1 MTLEVEPNKPIP
13 GVTPAEDK
21 DILLKSPDNWTHAR
35 LLDETFIH
43 LTRIKDP
50 NKSDSVT
57 EIQRIY
63 LNDYKYYAQARRL
76 IYYIPISKPAE
87 LIPPFIIDTKDL
99 ISNPK
104 LYAEFEE
111 YVTGATEKE
120 ISFFLKEIAVK
131 FFEAIDYSY
140 THLSVISHIAVG
152 VA

>member
-1 MTLEVEPNKPIP
+1 MQDLKMNCLF
-13 GVTPAEDK
+13 
-21 DILLKSPDNWTHAR
+21 ILPESKTQTNPTVLQK
-35 LLDETFIH
+35 
-43 LTRIKDP
+43 
-50 NKSDSVT
+50 
-57 EIQRIY
+57 IQKIY

-111 YVTGATEKE
+111 YITGATEKE